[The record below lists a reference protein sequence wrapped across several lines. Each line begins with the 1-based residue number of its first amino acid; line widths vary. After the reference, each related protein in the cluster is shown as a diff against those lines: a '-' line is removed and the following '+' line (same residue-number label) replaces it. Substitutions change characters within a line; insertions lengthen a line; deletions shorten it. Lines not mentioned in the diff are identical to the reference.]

1 MKEFYIENVI
11 ETGRREEDGVGSI
24 EVGDNIKVVL
34 RLYTPVED
42 IDAERLWFKVTQIND
57 GKLLAELDND
67 PLYIKSIS
75 GTDALEFNE
84 SNVLEVLI
92 NKDEQAQINIGDS
105 SEFTGKYTQ
114 EEEEQQVTDF
124 MMRDDDGA
132 SLFEALLNSNV
143 TQSPEHDLLGALASG
158 VSSDSTTATASD
170 TSLFA
175 SEQAYCEKALGFL
188 KTIGKTSGQT
198 IQYDTLPD
206 GTLSLVAPEELRRRF
221 AQLRKCGRS

>member
-75 GTDALEFNE
+75 GTDALELNE
-84 SNVLEVLI
+84 SNVLEVLKPD
-92 NKDEQAQINIGDS
+92 NKDDS
-105 SEFTGKYTQ
+105 SLWA
-114 EEEEQQVTDF
+114 
-124 MMRDDDGA
+124 R
-132 SLFEALLNSNV
+132 
-143 TQSPEHDLLGALASG
+143 
-158 VSSDSTTATASD
+158 
-170 TSLFA
+170 
-175 SEQAYCEKALGFL
+175 
-188 KTIGKTSGQT
+188 
-198 IQYDTLPD
+198 
-206 GTLSLVAPEELRRRF
+206 
-221 AQLRKCGRS
+221 